1 MPAPLVTEVDQIQR
15 GRRSFG
21 ERSWRQAFEALA
33 GADREEPLGKSD
45 LELLATAAFM
55 LGRDDD
61 HARALERAHHLYVDS
76 GDVPR
81 AVRCAFWVGLNLANR
96 GELGPASG
104 WFSRAQRLFAS
115 EDEDSVERGYLMLPT
130 VLQHVAAGEWEP
142 ARAAAAG
149 AAEIGERFGDRDL
162 FALAVHEQGHALV
175 KIGRI
180 VEGFGLLDEAM
191 VAATSEELSPVV
203 TGLVYCSVIAKCR
216 DLFELRRA
224 QEWTAALTDWCDR
237 QPEMVAYTGQCLV
250 HRAEIMQLRG
260 AWPEA
265 LDEAQRAGQRFA
277 QAGSGRAAGN
287 AAYAEAEVHRLRGER
302 AAAER
307 AYAEASR
314 RGWEPQPGLALLRL
328 TQGEIGAAAASIRRT
343 LGETSDPLARARL
356 LPACVEIALAGDEP
370 ARAETACQELE
381 GIAERQGG
389 AMLEAMAASARGA
402 VDLARDDAA
411 AALVALRRGWQR
423 WQELD
428 APYDAARTRV
438 LIGLACRALDDDDAA
453 ALEFA
458 AARSDFE
465 RLGAAAAL
473 SRLDE
478 LMDTPGATAAHGLTL
493 RELEVLR
500 LVAAGDSNREIASKL
515 IISEHTVA
523 RHLQNIFAKLGVSSR
538 TAASAYGFEHRL
550 I

>member
-1 MPAPLVTEVDQIQR
+1 VTGADQIQR
-15 GRRSFG
+15 ARRSFD
-21 ERSWRQAFEALA
+21 ERCWREAFEALA
-33 GADREEPLGKSD
+33 GADRERPLGESD

-61 HARALERAHHLYVDS
+61 HARALERAHHLYVES
-76 GDVPR
+76 GEVPG
-81 AVRCAFWVGLNLANR
+81 AARCAFWVGLSLANR

-104 WFSRAQRLFAS
+104 WFSRAQRLLES
-115 EDEDSVERGYLMLPT
+115 RDEDSVERGYLMLPA

-142 ARAAAAG
+142 ARTAAAG

-162 FALAVHEQGHALV
+162 FALAAHEQGHALV
-175 KIGRI
+175 KLGRI
-180 VEGFGLLDEAM
+180 DEGFALLDEAM
-191 VAATSEELSPVV
+191 VAATSEELSPIV

-260 AWPEA
+260 AWAEA
-265 LDEAQRAGQRFA
+265 LDEARRAGQRFA
-277 QAGSGRAAGN
+277 RAGSERAAGN
-287 AAYAEAEVHRLRGER
+287 AAYTEAEVHRLRGEF

-328 TQGEIGAAAASIRRT
+328 MQGRIDAAAASIRRS
-343 LGETSDPLARARL
+343 LGETGDPLARARL

-370 ARAETACQELE
+370 SDPETPCEELE
-381 GIAERQGG
+381 GIAEQQGG
-389 AMLEAMAASARGA
+389 AMLEAMAASTRGA
-402 VDLARDDAA
+402 LDLARDDAA

-423 WQELD
+423 WQGLD
-428 APYDAARTRV
+428 APYDAARARV
-438 LIGLACRALDDDDAA
+438 LIGLACRALGDDDAA
-453 ALEFA
+453 KLELA
-458 AARSDFE
+458 AARDGFE
-465 RLGAAAAL
+465 QL
-473 SRLDE
+473 
-478 LMDTPGATAAHGLTL
+478 GATADLARVDELTEGSGAAQAHGLTE

-500 LVAAGDSNREIASKL
+500 LVAAGDSNRAIASKL

>member
-1 MPAPLVTEVDQIQR
+1 VTEVDRIRR
-15 GRRSFG
+15 GRRLIG
-21 ERSWRQAFEALA
+21 ERAWREAFETLA
-33 GADREEPLGKSD
+33 EADREQPLGESD

-55 LGRDDD
+55 LGRDED

-76 GDVPR
+76 GAVPG
-81 AVRCAFWVGLNLANR
+81 AVRCAFWVGLNLATR

-104 WFSRAQRLFAS
+104 WFSRAQRLLAS
-115 EDEDSVERGYLMLPT
+115 DDEDSVERGYLMLPT
-130 VLQHVAAGEWEP
+130 VLQHVAAGEWDR
-142 ARAAAAG
+142 AISVAAA
-149 AAEIGERFGDRDL
+149 AAEIGERFADRDL
-162 FALAVHEQGHALV
+162 FALAAHEQGHALV
-175 KIGRI
+175 KIGRAG
-180 VEGFGLLDEAM
+180 EGFGLLDEAM
-191 VAATSEELSPVV
+191 VAATAEELSPVV

-224 QEWTAALTDWCDR
+224 QEWTAALTAWCDR

-277 QAGSGRAAGN
+277 LAGSDRAAGN
-287 AAYAEAEVHRLRGER
+287 AAYTEAEVHRLRGEDG
-302 AAAER
+302 AAER

-328 TQGEIGAAAASIRRT
+328 TQGEIGAASASIRRS
-343 LGETSDPLARARL
+343 LGENSDPLARARL
-356 LPACVEIALAGDEP
+356 LPAYVEIALAGGEP
-370 ARAETACQELE
+370 VEAETACEELE
-381 GIAERQGG
+381 KIAEQQGG
-389 AMLEAMAASARGA
+389 VMLEAMAASARGA

-423 WQELD
+423 WEELD
-428 APYDAARTRV
+428 APYDAARARA
-438 LIGLACRALDDDDAA
+438 LIGLACRVLGDGDAA
-453 ALEFA
+453 ALELA

-465 RLGAAAAL
+465 QLGAAPDL
-473 SRLDE
+473 SRLDQ
-478 LMDTPGATAAHGLTL
+478 LIGAPGVIPTHGLTP

-500 LVAAGDSNREIASKL
+500 LVAAGNSNREIASKL

-538 TAASAYGFEHRL
+538 TAASAYGFEHGL